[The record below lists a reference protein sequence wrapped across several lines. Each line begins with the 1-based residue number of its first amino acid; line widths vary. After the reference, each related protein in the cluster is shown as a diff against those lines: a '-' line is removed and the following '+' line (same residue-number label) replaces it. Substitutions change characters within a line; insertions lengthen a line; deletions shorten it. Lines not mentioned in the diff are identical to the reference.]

1 MKLTIRNYKNEFK
14 TKNWEVYMADDDSA
28 HQPGY
33 YEFSLAPYGHNASE
47 YHHAA
52 LFICRT
58 HTLLSDKINVC
69 FKVKIAIG
77 TYDKIIHEED
87 ISLNSLR
94 KKADFWQ
101 SVDDFITQKAK
112 VK

>member
-1 MKLTIRNYKNEFK
+1 MKLTIRNYKEEFK
-14 TKNWEVYMADDDSA
+14 TKNWEVYSADDNSQ

-33 YEFSLAPYGHNASE
+33 YEFSLAPLAGTNQ
-47 YHHAA
+47 YHHVA
-52 LFICRT
+52 LYICRT
-58 HTLLSDKINVC
+58 HTLLSDNINVC

-94 KKADFWQ
+94 KKQEFWQ